1 MSKKLGDI
9 DYTKEEY
16 LNLGANYEKPSEGS
30 NFAGKAELHIID
42 MSRRRRGTRRNY
54 PRRNWRRRKS
64 RRTNRKY
71 TNRSEVCGK
80 QNTRTNK

>member
-54 PRRNWRRRKS
+54 PRRN
-64 RRTNRKY
+64 
-71 TNRSEVCGK
+71 
-80 QNTRTNK
+80 

>member
-16 LNLGANYEKPSEGS
+16 LNLGANYENPPESS

-42 MSRRRRGTRRNY
+42 MAKRR
-54 PRRNWRRRKS
+54 
-64 RRTNRKY
+64 
-71 TNRSEVCGK
+71 
-80 QNTRTNK
+80 